1 MLDSRIDISV
11 LMAVYNTDFTLVK
24 RAIESVLQQ
33 TFPYFELIIVNDG
46 SDNVFLPELLSFI
59 QLHKSKIIYFSHN
72 NIGQSQ
78 SINKAITKSKG
89 KYITILD
96 ADDEYKSNHLELCV
110 EQMNEYDLIASTTET
125 ITDEDADFWV
135 TDKHDDTKLIH
146 VDDCILFATLFGKR
160 EVFNHLKFEDKYAA
174 DADFYEIASQKYR
187 VAKLP
192 LKTYTY
198 YRNNAQSITA
208 KRKLKFA
215 NNILA
220 VD

>member
-1 MLDSRIDISV
+1 MLDNRIDISV
-11 LMAVYNTDFTLVK
+11 LMAVYNTDFNLVK
-24 RAIESVLQQ
+24 RAIESVLNQ
-33 TFPYFELIIVNDG
+33 TFTYFELIIVNDG
-46 SDNVFLPELLSFI
+46 SDDVFLPELLSFI
-59 QLHKSKIIYFSHN
+59 QLHKSKIIYFGHN

-96 ADDEYKSNHLELCV
+96 ADDEYKANHLELCIA
-110 EQMNEYDLIASTTET
+110 QMNDYDLIASTTET
-125 ITDEDADFWV
+125 IINNEADFWV
-135 TDKHDDTKLIH
+135 TDKHDEAKLIH
-146 VDDCILFATLFGKR
+146 VDDCILFATLFGKK
-160 EVFNHLKFEDKYAA
+160 EVFNNLKFEDKYAA
-174 DADFYEIASQKYR
+174 DADFYEIASQKFK

-208 KRKLKFA
+208 RRKLKFV
-215 NNILA
+215 NNILP